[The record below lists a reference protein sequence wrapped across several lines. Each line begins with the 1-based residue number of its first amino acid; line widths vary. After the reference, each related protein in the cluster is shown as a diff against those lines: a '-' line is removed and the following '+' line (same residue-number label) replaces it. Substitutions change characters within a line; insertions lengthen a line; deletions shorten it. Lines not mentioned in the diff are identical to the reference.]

1 MSEAIKKIIEERDMF
16 ARMLGMVIE
25 EADIGYARVSMALT
39 KNHCN
44 GVGMAHG
51 GAIFSLAD
59 VAFGAAANGAYD
71 HAVVTLSSNII
82 FLQPGRVSPLVA
94 EARVIRRGAHIANYD
109 VIVRDGAGTEVARSQ
124 SSGFLTDIKL
134 NMGCEKVSKDSE

>member
-1 MSEAIKKIIEERDMF
+1 MSKAIKNIIEERDMF

-25 EADIGYARVSMALT
+25 EANGGYARVSMELT

-59 VAFGAAANGAYD
+59 VAFGAAANSGYE

-94 EARVIRRGAHIANYD
+94 EARVIRRGAHIGNYE
-109 VIVRDGAGTEVARSQ
+109 VVVRDGAGTEVARSQ
-124 SSGFLTDIKL
+124 TSGFVTDIPL
-134 NMGCEKVSKDSE
+134 NTDCDFAKKP